1 MTFTSPRKRPI
12 TAPDSARSAVSLS
25 RCAVG
30 LLFVLAAG
38 CQGFMQD
45 PQPEKTRFELTG
57 EMPAVRRALHA
68 YAPRGARV
76 DTPRIRD
83 FPEGPGL
90 LLSVAQAEDPNAA
103 REDVLLWPRWT
114 LVPCP
119 LAIPERAGSFRAT
132 GSTRRYEVYRAGP
145 AVLLKDESLLRALRE
160 LDAPP
165 LRPVTPP
172 PVLRPIRRPLR
183 R

>member
-12 TAPDSARSAVSLS
+12 TAPEFVRLS
-25 RCAVG
+25 RGAAV
-30 LLFVLAAG
+30 LLLAFAAG
-38 CQGFMQD
+38 CQGLTQD
-45 PQPEKTRFELTG
+45 PQAEKTRFELTG
-57 EMPAVRRALHA
+57 EMPAVRRVLHA
-68 YAPRGARV
+68 YAPGDARI

-90 LLSVAQAEDPNAA
+90 LLSVVRAEDPNAA

-119 LAIPERAGSFRAT
+119 LAMPEHAGSFRAT

-145 AVLLKDESLLRALRE
+145 AVLLTDESLLRALRE